1 MPYNGGVYPSSVQ
14 QQSLFDD
21 APLNFGLV
29 GNSPEIQRVL
39 RTIRKLRHNTSP
51 VLITGESGVGKEL
64 VARAVHGVSPLAASV
79 FLPVNASS
87 LSESLVETEL
97 FGHVKGAF
105 TGATQ
110 DKKGLVQAANGG
122 TLFLDEI
129 GELGSNVQA
138 RLLRLLQE
146 QEIRPV
152 GSTKPICVQVRVV
165 AATNRDLLSSIDSGA
180 FRRDLYH
187 RLNVIHLSVPA
198 LRDRKVDIAMLALH
212 FLRKHAR
219 PPATLSPQVMQ
230 RFLDYPWPGNV
241 RELENT
247 IQFMLAVASDSIL
260 RIENLPTN
268 LRHGLPAAGLPPV
281 DGEGPPPLAEV
292 ERRHILEVVDYTQGD
307 MTAAAHILGIGKTT
321 LYRKLKLF
329 GQQRRGPA
337 DRERLVRRAANA

>member
-1 MPYNGGVYPSSVQ
+1 VQ

-21 APLNFGLV
+21 AQPNFGLV
-29 GNSPEIQRVL
+29 GNSPQLQRVL
-39 RTIRKLRHNTSP
+39 RTIYKLRNNVSP

-64 VARAVHGVSPLAASV
+64 VARAVHSVSPLAAAV

-105 TGATQ
+105 TGATH
-110 DKKGLVQAANGG
+110 DKEGLVQAANGG

-129 GELGSNVQA
+129 GELGGGVQA

-152 GSTKPICVQVRVV
+152 GATKLVLVNVRVL
-165 AATNRDLLSSIDSGA
+165 AATNRDLRSSIESGA

-198 LRDRKVDIAMLALH
+198 LRDRKGDIPMLAAY
-212 FLRKHAR
+212 FIRKHAR
-219 PPATLSPQVMQ
+219 SPATLSPQVTQ

-247 IQFMLAVASDSIL
+247 LQYMLAVASDRVL
-260 RIENLPTN
+260 HLENLPTN
-268 LRHGLPAAGLPPV
+268 LCHGAGAAGLPPL
-281 DGEGPPPLAEV
+281 DGEGPLPLAEV
-292 ERRHILEVVDYTQGD
+292 ERRHILEVVEYTQRD
-307 MTAAAHILGIGKTT
+307 LTAAAHLLGIGKTT
-321 LYRKLKLF
+321 LYRKLKLYE
-329 GQQRRGPA
+329 QRRRDPG
-337 DRERLVRRAANA
+337 REGLNRKAAHA

>member
-1 MPYNGGVYPSSVQ
+1 VQ

-21 APLNFGLV
+21 TPPNFGLA

-39 RTIRKLRHNTSP
+39 RTIRKLRRNTSP

-64 VARAVHGVSPLAASV
+64 VARAVHCVSPLARAV

-105 TGATQ
+105 TGATH
-110 DKKGLVQAANGG
+110 DKKGLVQAADGG

-129 GELGSNVQA
+129 GELGAGVQA

-152 GSTKPICVQVRVV
+152 GSTRPVRVSVRVV
-165 AATNRDLLSSIDSGA
+165 AATNRDLRASIEAGE

-187 RLNVIHLSVPA
+187 RLNVIHLAVPA
-198 LRDRKVDIAMLALH
+198 LRDRKEDIPMLVDQFLH
-212 FLRKHAR
+212 KHAR
-219 PPATLSPQVMQ
+219 SPATLSPAVMQ

-241 RELENT
+241 RELENA
-247 IQFMLAVASDSIL
+247 IQFMLAVASERVL
-260 RIENLPTN
+260 RAENLPTN
-268 LRHGLPAAGLPPV
+268 LRHGPTLSGLPAL
-281 DGEGPPPLAEV
+281 DGEEPPPLAEV
-292 ERRHILEVVDYTQGD
+292 ERRHILEVVEFTRGD
-307 MTAAAHILGIGKTT
+307 RTVAAHILGIGKTT
-321 LYRKLKLF
+321 LYRKLKLYEQGRAASPGGEHPF
-329 GQQRRGPA
+329 RK
-337 DRERLVRRAANA
+337 AANA

>member
-1 MPYNGGVYPSSVQ
+1 MQ

-21 APLNFGLV
+21 ARSNFGLA
-29 GNSPEIQRVL
+29 GDSPELQRVL
-39 RTIRKLRHNTSP
+39 RTIRKLGHNTSP

-64 VARAVHGVSPLAASV
+64 VARAVHCVSPLAQAV

-87 LSESLVETEL
+87 LSETLVETEL

-105 TGATQ
+105 TGATH

-129 GELGSNVQA
+129 GELGLSVQS

-152 GSTKPICVQVRVV
+152 GSIKPVRVNV
-165 AATNRDLLSSIDSGA
+165 RVLAATNRDLRASIETGA

-198 LRDRKVDIAMLALH
+198 LRDRKGDIPMLVEY

-219 PPATLSPQVMQ
+219 APASVSRSVMQ
-230 RFLDYPWPGNV
+230 RFLDYPWPGNI

-247 IQFMLAVASDSIL
+247 LQYMLAVGSDRVL

-268 LRHGLPAAGLPPV
+268 LCHGPGTDGLPALE
-281 DGEGPPPLAEV
+281 GEGPLRLAEV
-292 ERRHILEVVDYTQGD
+292 ERRHILDVVEHTHGD
-307 MTAAAHILGIGKTT
+307 MTVAAHILGIGKTT
-321 LYRKLKLF
+321 LYRKLKLYAK
-329 GQQRRGPA
+329 G
-337 DRERLVRRAANA
+337 RLETAGGDSHSRKAAGA

>member
-1 MPYNGGVYPSSVQ
+1 VQ
-14 QQSLFDD
+14 QQWLFDD
-21 APLNFGLV
+21 TPPNFGLV
-29 GNSPEIQRVL
+29 GRSPEIQRVL
-39 RTIRKLRHNTSP
+39 RTILKLRQNTSP

-64 VARAVHGVSPLAASV
+64 VARAVHSVSPLAAAV
-79 FLPVNASS
+79 FLPVNASC

-105 TGATQ
+105 TGATH

-129 GELGSNVQA
+129 GELGPGVQS

-146 QEIRPV
+146 HEIRPV
-152 GSTKPICVQVRVV
+152 GSTKPIQVNVRVL
-165 AATNRDLLSSIDSGA
+165 AATNRDLQASIQHGA

-198 LRDRKVDIAMLALH
+198 LRARKTDIPLLVDH

-219 PPATLSPQVMQ
+219 SPATVSHQAMQ

-247 IQFMLAVASDSIL
+247 IQYMLAVASDRVL
-260 RIENLPTN
+260 RMENLPTN
-268 LRHGLPAAGLPPV
+268 LCHGSDAAGLAPL
-281 DGEGPPPLAEV
+281 DGEAPLPLAEV
-292 ERRHILEVVDYTQGD
+292 ERRHILEVVEYTRGD
-307 MTAAAHILGIGKTT
+307 LTAAADLLDIGKTT
-321 LYRKLKLF
+321 LYRKLKLYA
-329 GQQRRGPA
+329 QSRREPS
-337 DRERLVRRAANA
+337 REGLSRAAANAR

>member
-1 MPYNGGVYPSSVQ
+1 MQ
-14 QQSLFDD
+14 QQWLFDD
-21 APLNFGLV
+21 TPPNFGLV
-29 GNSPEIQRVL
+29 GNSPELQRVL
-39 RTIRKLRHNTSP
+39 RTIRKLSNNTSP

-64 VARAVHGVSPLAASV
+64 VARAVHCVSPLSAAA

-87 LSESLVETEL
+87 LSESLIETEL

-105 TGATQ
+105 TGATH

-129 GELGSNVQA
+129 GELGLGVQA

-152 GSTKPICVQVRVV
+152 GSTKPVRVNV
-165 AATNRDLLSSIDSGA
+165 RVLAATNRDLRAAIDSGA
-180 FRRDLYH
+180 FRGDLYH

-198 LRDRKVDIAMLALH
+198 LRDRKGDIPMLLEY

-219 PPATLSPQVMQ
+219 SPAAVSGAVMQ

-247 IQFMLAVASDSIL
+247 LQYMLAVASNRVL
-260 RIENLPTN
+260 HLENLPTN
-268 LRHGLPAAGLPPV
+268 LCHGPGTAGLPAV

-292 ERRHILEVVDYTQGD
+292 ERRHILEVVEYTQGD
-307 MTAAAHILGIGKTT
+307 LTAAAHILDIGKTT
-321 LYRKLKLF
+321 LYRKLKLYARGGRKPLD
-329 GQQRRGPA
+329 GQGLSRK
-337 DRERLVRRAANA
+337 AANA

>member
-1 MPYNGGVYPSSVQ
+1 VQ

-29 GNSPEIQRVL
+29 GRSPEIQRVL

-64 VARAVHGVSPLAASV
+64 VARAVHCVSTLAAGI

-87 LSESLVETEL
+87 LSESLIETEL
-97 FGHVKGAF
+97 FGHIKGAF

-129 GELGSNVQA
+129 GELGLGVQA

-146 QEIRPV
+146 HEIRPV
-152 GSTKPICVQVRVV
+152 GSTKPIRVNVRVL
-165 AATNRDLLSSIDSGA
+165 AATNRDLRASIEAGA

-198 LRDRKVDIAMLALH
+198 LRDHKVDIPVLVDF
-212 FLRKHAR
+212 FLQKHAR
-219 PPATLSPQVMQ
+219 APAAVSLPVMQ

-247 IQFMLAVASDSIL
+247 LQYMLAVASDRVL
-260 RIENLPTN
+260 HIENLPTN
-268 LRHGLPAAGLPPV
+268 LCHGPGADGLPAPN
-281 DGEGPPPLAEV
+281 GEGPPPLAEV
-292 ERRHILEVVDYTQGD
+292 ECRHILEVVEYTRGD
-307 MTAAAHILGIGKTT
+307 LTAAAHILGIGKTT
-321 LYRKLKLF
+321 LYRKLKLYA
-329 GQQRRGPA
+329 QARREPA
-337 DRERLVRRAANA
+337 RREGLHRNAASA